1 MRIIAGIAKGTP
13 LVVPRG
19 DNVRP
24 RELRISVGDTEQRG
38 LTRPTSDRVRE
49 AVFSSLGDRVI
60 GADVLDMFAGTGAL
74 GLEAASRGARSVLFL
89 EHSQAAL
96 TALYANIAA
105 FKRHPGTPTVL
116 TVRAVDVFS
125 ELARLAQDER
135 VFSLIFADPPYG
147 HTAQRL
153 LDEPMLP
160 SLLAPTLAR
169 HGGRASGLAVDG
181 RLVLESAKR
190 DMLVPPPPW
199 RLFREAVYGDTR
211 VSFLSAN
218 RVK

>member
-13 LVVPRG
+13 LSVPRG
-19 DNVRP
+19 GNV
-24 RELRISVGDTEQRG
+24 
-38 LTRPTSDRVRE
+38 RPTSDRVRE

-60 GADVLDMFAGTGAL
+60 GADVLDLFAGTGAL
-74 GLEAASRGARSVLFL
+74 GLEAASRGAHSVLFL
-89 EHSQAAL
+89 EHNQPAL

-116 TVRAVDVFS
+116 TVCAGDVFS
-125 ELARLAQDER
+125 ELAQLSRDGR

-147 HTAQRL
+147 QTAQRL

-160 SLLAPTLAR
+160 SLLTQNN
-169 HGGRASGLAVDG
+169 GSGLATDG

-190 DMLVPPPPW
+190 DTLVPPPPW

-218 RVK
+218 RVE

>member
-13 LVVPRG
+13 LVVPC
-19 DNVRP
+19 
-24 RELRISVGDTEQRG
+24 ELRKRSEQRG

-60 GADVLDMFAGTGAL
+60 GADVLDLFAGTGAL
-74 GLEAASRGARSVLFL
+74 GLEAASRGARTVLFL
-89 EHSQAAL
+89 EQSQPAL
-96 TALYANIAA
+96 TALYANIEA

-125 ELARLAQDER
+125 ELAQLSRDKH

-147 HTAQRL
+147 HTAQQL

-160 SLLAPTLAR
+160 SLLIEI
-169 HGGRASGLAVDG
+169 GRASCRERVL
-181 RLVLESAKR
+181 RLV
-190 DMLVPPPPW
+190 
-199 RLFREAVYGDTR
+199 
-211 VSFLSAN
+211 
-218 RVK
+218 